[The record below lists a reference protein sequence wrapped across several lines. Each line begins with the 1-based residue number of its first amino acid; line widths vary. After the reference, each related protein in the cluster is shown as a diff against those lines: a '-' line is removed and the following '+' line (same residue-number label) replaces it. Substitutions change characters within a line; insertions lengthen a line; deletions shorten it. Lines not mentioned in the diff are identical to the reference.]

1 MDKPKQKYRSVRRK
15 KRKFYG
21 NRFTLPQGKDAASN
35 TEEKDILQPPMNVV
49 SDDDLRPVTPSS
61 ADENME
67 ANEVPLE
74 TPKARKT
81 GSASARKLTQYFK
94 PDSESMSSSDESDHS
109 EELTTSGLRFI
120 DLSQLSCLTEMLLC
134 PNCKTPNVKL
144 EEDQFSKMGF
154 ASTIKV
160 YCSYKNCDFGTQFY
174 TSNRTGHSF
183 DVNKRAVLAARNIG
197 VGYQGLRK
205 FAAAMNMPAPM
216 TKKAY
221 ATTVKTLKDA
231 AERVA
236 QKSMS
241 NSVPETTDYYEVADD
256 GIFDIA
262 VSGDGTW
269 RKRGYKSAYGIV
281 AVMSTMT
288 GKVLDIEIMSK
299 ECKSCAMNIKKSGT
313 IEFDEWWEGHQHEC
327 HANFE
332 GSSGAMEAAGCLA
345 IFQRSVEKHTLR
357 YTEFLGDGDSKAYDQ
372 LTAEKVYGE
381 NVTVKKLECVGHI
394 QKRMGS
400 RLRSLKK
407 RLGKTKLADGKTAGG
422 KGRLTDK
429 LIDNLQVYYGK
440 AIRNNTSSIS
450 EMHDAVMAT
459 YYHSIS
465 TDDEPQHD
473 LCPEGKD
480 SWCGFKRSIADN
492 SAVYKHQH
500 PIPNA
505 IAQEIK
511 PVFEALSTEH
521 LLSCCLHGGT
531 QNQNEAFNAL
541 IWQRATKQ
549 THSSLPT
556 VELAAYLAVGH
567 YNDGAQMLVDTIEEL
582 GIEPGAHC
590 EAAARK
596 LDKERIYHPD
606 KKNTKEAKKRRR
618 TIRSR
623 KKGYAEELEEREGPQ
638 YESGAF

>member
-1 MDKPKQKYRSVRRK
+1 
-15 KRKFYG
+15 
-21 NRFTLPQGKDAASN
+21 
-35 TEEKDILQPPMNVV
+35 MN
-49 SDDDLRPVTPSS
+49 
-61 ADENME
+61 
-67 ANEVPLE
+67 
-74 TPKARKT
+74 
-81 GSASARKLTQYFK
+81 
-94 PDSESMSSSDESDHS
+94 
-109 EELTTSGLRFI
+109 
-120 DLSQLSCLTEMLLC
+120 
-134 PNCKTPNVKL
+134 
-144 EEDQFSKMGF
+144 
-154 ASTIKV
+154 
-160 YCSYKNCDFGTQFY
+160 
-174 TSNRTGHSF
+174 
-183 DVNKRAVLAARNIG
+183 
-197 VGYQGLRK
+197 
-205 FAAAMNMPAPM
+205 
-216 TKKAY
+216 KKAY
-221 ATTVKTLKDA
+221 TDTVKTLKDA
-231 AERVA
+231 AEKVA
-236 QKSMS
+236 KKSMS
-241 NSVPETTDYYEVADD
+241 EAIPEITEYYEAADD

-269 RKRGYKSAYGIV
+269 RKRGFKSAYGIV

-288 GKVLDIEIMSK
+288 GKVLDVEIMSK
-299 ECKSCAMNIKKSGT
+299 ECRGCAINTKKAGT
-313 IEFDEWWEGHQHEC
+313 VEFDEWWEGHQREC

-345 IFQRSVEKHTLR
+345 IFHRSVEEHTLR
-357 YTEFLGDGDSKAYDQ
+357 YTEFLGDGDSKAHDQ

-381 NVTVKKLECVGHI
+381 GVTVKKLECVGHI

-429 LIDNLQVYYGK
+429 LIDSLQLYYGGK

-450 EMHDAVMAT
+450 EMHDAVMVI

-465 TDDEPQHD
+465 ADDKPQHD
-473 LCPEGKD
+473 LCPHGKD
-480 SWCGFKRSIADN
+480 SWCAFQRSIAN
-492 SAVYKHQH
+492 KTAVYKHQH

-511 PVFEALSTEH
+511 PVFEALSTER

-556 VELAAYLAVGH
+556 VQLAVYLAVGH
-567 YNDGAQMLVDTIEEL
+567 YNDGANMLIQTIKEL
-582 GIEPGAHC
+582 GIMPGAHC

-596 LDKERIYHPD
+596 LDKERIYYSD
-606 KKNTKEAKKRRR
+606 KKNMDQAKKRRR
-618 TIRSR
+618 AIRHK